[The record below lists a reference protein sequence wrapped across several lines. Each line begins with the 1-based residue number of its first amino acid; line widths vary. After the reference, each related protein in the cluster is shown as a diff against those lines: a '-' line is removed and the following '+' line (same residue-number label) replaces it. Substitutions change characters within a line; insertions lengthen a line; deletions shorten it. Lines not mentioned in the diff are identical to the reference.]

1 MKKKDI
7 LIREDIELLVNTFY
21 DKIKKDDT
29 IGYFFTE
36 IANVDWPTHLPKMY
50 DFWESILLSS
60 GEFKGNPMA
69 KHMQLNLKS
78 KLKPAHFEHWLQLWQ
93 LTVDELF
100 IGEKAEE
107 TKTRAKHIA
116 GVIAYKISQQ

>member
-1 MKKKDI
+1 MIKKDI

-50 DFWESILLSS
+50 DFWESILL
-60 GEFKGNPMA
+60 GFV
-69 KHMQLNLKS
+69 NLKVTQW
-78 KLKPAHFEHWLQLWQ
+78 PN
-93 LTVDELF
+93 TCN
-100 IGEKAEE
+100 
-107 TKTRAKHIA
+107 
-116 GVIAYKISQQ
+116 